1 MFTAV
6 DPTVTLAEGMGTLR
20 GKEKM
25 TVGNLGAEPKTFYR
39 FSNIKYAHMVSDEN
53 RFKVGKQLI
62 SKELKLRGSVNVVHF
77 IFLATHSL
85 D

>member
-6 DPTVTLAEGMGTLR
+6 DPTVQLANGMGTLR

-39 FSNIKYAHMVSDEN
+39 FSNIKYAHMVSEEN
-53 RFKVGKQLI
+53 RFKVGK
-62 SKELKLRGSVNVVHF
+62 K
-77 IFLATHSL
+77 
-85 D
+85 